1 MEKIIKMLRLD
12 NVDLIEYK
20 TLRTNPDM
28 RLLFSVGELDSETVK
43 KIHEMRI
50 KGSQK
55 LTLIITE
62 TEDLEELEKLSETT
76 DNKT

>member
-1 MEKIIKMLRLD
+1 MLRLD
-12 NVDLIEYK
+12 HVDLIEYK

-55 LTLIITE
+55 LSLIIVD
-62 TEDLEELEKLSETT
+62 TEDLEDLEDVKKEGPS
-76 DNKT
+76 

>member
-1 MEKIIKMLRLD
+1 MLRLD
-12 NVDLIEYK
+12 HVDLIEYK

-55 LTLIITE
+55 LSLIIVDTE
-62 TEDLEELEKLSETT
+62 DLEDLEELKGTS
-76 DNKT
+76 

>member
-1 MEKIIKMLRLD
+1 MLRLD
-12 NVDLIEYK
+12 HVDLIEYK

-55 LTLIITE
+55 LSLIIVD
-62 TEDLEELEKLSETT
+62 TEDLEDLENLK
-76 DNKT
+76 KTP

>member
-1 MEKIIKMLRLD
+1 MLRLD
-12 NVDLIEYK
+12 HVDLIEYK

-55 LTLIITE
+55 LSLIIVD
-62 TEDLEELEKLSETT
+62 TEDLEDLEDLKATP
-76 DNKT
+76 